1 MSATCLKSEGRCGHG
16 RKSEPHTID
25 GGERSGGEL
34 MITSGSDISE
44 VSADRSRHQRL

>member
-1 MSATCLKSEGRCGHG
+1 MSTSCLKSEGRRGHG

-34 MITSGSDISE
+34 MITSESDISK
-44 VSADRSRHQRL
+44 VSAHRSRHQRL